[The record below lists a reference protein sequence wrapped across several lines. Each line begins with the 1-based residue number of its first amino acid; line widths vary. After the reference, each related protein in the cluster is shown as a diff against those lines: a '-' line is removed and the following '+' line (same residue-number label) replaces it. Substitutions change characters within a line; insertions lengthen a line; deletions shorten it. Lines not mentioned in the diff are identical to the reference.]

1 MTTTY
6 PTPPGRLGQAAATT
20 EVLDHLGRLQ
30 AWLGQR
36 REELDALEA
45 QVVATGRQAEL
56 TPDLALALALWQAVK
71 TRQETILRTWDSG
84 RVGQVELEKL
94 SGLFWGRL
102 DTATADL
109 AQVQTMAV
117 SPPEAGRLCD
127 ALVSQLRT
135 ALNTDPGAEQ
145 QQIRLRDLRAQAER
159 LRDQVALEPAA
170 LAPAARSTLAGLA
183 ARLDDLTQRLARG
196 GDIGGM
202 LGPLEIDAAHFERDL
217 IVGAARRREA
227 RDLLGTAR
235 SLRTAL
241 AAREDAV
248 RALAR
253 STADEV
259 WPAPTPAIP
268 ALADLGPLPNTSAA
282 LAPHVEQLR
291 ALDLRL
297 AAVERELRQAATG
310 ARQGRDLL
318 SALQVKAGA
327 LGHAADPVVAG
338 LVGLAGQVLATAPVS
353 ATVVEHLLAAC
364 SARLEQ
370 LAAGVRQ

>member
-1 MTTTY
+1 VTTY
-6 PTPPGRLGQAAATT
+6 PTPPGRIGQAAAVT
-20 EVLDHLGRLQ
+20 EVLEHLGSLQ

-45 QVVATGRQAEL
+45 QVIATGRQAEL

-71 TRQETILRTWDSG
+71 TRQEAILRTWDSG

-127 ALVSQLRT
+127 ALVAQLRT

-170 LAPAARSTLAGLA
+170 LAPAAKATLAGLV
-183 ARLDDLTQRLARG
+183 ARLDDLTARQARG
-196 GDIGGM
+196 GDIGGR

-227 RDLLGTAR
+227 RDLLGSAR
-235 SLRTAL
+235 SLRSAL
-241 AAREDAV
+241 AAREEAV
-248 RALAR
+248 RDLAVR
-253 STADEV
+253 TAAEV
-259 WPAPTPAIP
+259 WPAPAPTIP

-282 LAPHVEQLR
+282 LAPHLEQLR
-291 ALDLRL
+291 ALDLRF
-297 AAVERELRQAATG
+297 AAVEQELARATAG
-310 ARQGRDLL
+310 LRQGRDLL
-318 SALQVKAGA
+318 AALQVKAGA
-327 LGHAADPVVAG
+327 LGHAGDPVVAG
-338 LVGLAGQVLATAPVS
+338 LFGLAGQVLASPPV
-353 ATVVEHLLAAC
+353 AAAVVEHLLAAC

-370 LAAGVRQ
+370 LAAGARR